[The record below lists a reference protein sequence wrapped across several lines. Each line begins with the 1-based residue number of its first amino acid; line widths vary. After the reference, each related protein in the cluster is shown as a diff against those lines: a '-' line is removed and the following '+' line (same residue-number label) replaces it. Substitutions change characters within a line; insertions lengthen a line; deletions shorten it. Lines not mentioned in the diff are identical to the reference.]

1 MTLIANPWVSLPDE
15 PPFMAP
21 VDRAELAH
29 NAEER
34 YGLKTNLMPH
44 VLIGDPTMAAA
55 LLLLGNP
62 SYSDRD
68 LDDERERPQYR
79 QIVRNVLR
87 LEEPDAFWPLRPELS
102 GTSAADW
109 WHRRLGPVMAAAGEE
124 AIRQR
129 LAVIEYFPYHSV
141 SDTDPPILPSQR
153 FSFGLVSEAVHREAT
168 IIVMRKARAW
178 TAAVPE
184 LQRYRMAFWNANP
197 RQAAV
202 SPGNIGADAF
212 QALATAINPAAG

>member
-1 MTLIANPWVSLPDE
+1 MTFIANPWVSLPDE
-15 PPFMAP
+15 PPFIAP
-21 VDRAELAH
+21 VDRAELGQ

-44 VLIGDPTMAAA
+44 VLIGDPMTATAF
-55 LLLLGNP
+55 LLLGNP
-62 SYSDRD
+62 GYSNRD
-68 LDDERERPQYR
+68 LVDEREWPQYR

-87 LEEPDAFWPLRPELS
+87 LEETDAFWPLRLELS
-102 GTSAADW
+102 GTSAAAW
-109 WHRRLGPVMAAAGEE
+109 WRQKLRLLMTTAGEG

-141 SDTDPPILPSQR
+141 SDTDPPLLPSQH
-153 FSFGLVSEAVHREAT
+153 FVFALVSEAVQREAT

-178 TAAVPE
+178 TATVPE

-212 QALATAINPAAG
+212 QALATAINPAAE